1 MSAVLCIQNHLARSH
16 NVEISDAHAETLW
29 KATRLL
35 LNKQGSPKIV
45 KAAKEYTGG
54 TLDTYER
61 EILLDAMGRAMTGES
76 WPCFSD
82 AQNVTHLFHERLF
95 AYLRG
100 LGAITAEQDPYL
112 AKVETLVEVDDGK
125 GMTTRVQKRK
135 SGLYDIA
142 RKIQGKPD
150 ATYEV
155 KHPECSA
162 DDAIRALGHYL
173 QF

>member
-16 NVEISDAHAETLW
+16 NVEISDAHAEILW

-45 KAAKEYTGG
+45 KAAKEYAGG

-61 EILLDAMGRAMTGES
+61 EILLDAMGRAMTGNS
-76 WPCFSD
+76 WPCFND
-82 AQNVTHLFHERLF
+82 ALNTTHLFHERVF
-95 AYLRG
+95 TYLREM
-100 LGAITAEQDPYL
+100 GAIIAEQDPYL
-112 AKVETLVEVDDGK
+112 AKVETLVEVEDGK
-125 GMTTRVQKRK
+125 GMYTRVQKRK

-150 ATYEV
+150 FEYEI
-155 KHPECSA
+155 KHSDCQA
-162 DDAIRALGHYL
+162 DDVIRALGHYL

>member
-16 NVEISDAHAETLW
+16 SLEISEAHAETLW
-29 KATRLL
+29 KATRAL
-35 LNKQGSPKIV
+35 LNKQGSSKIV

-61 EILLDAMGRAMTGES
+61 EILLDAMGRAMTGNS

-82 AQNVTHLFHERLF
+82 AQNATLLFHERVY
-95 AYLRG
+95 AYLRR

-112 AKVETLVEVDDGK
+112 AKMETLVEVDDGK

-135 SGLYDIA
+135 SGLYDVA
-142 RKIQGKPD
+142 RKVQGKPD
-150 ATYEV
+150 SEYEI
-155 KHPECSA
+155 KHPDCQA
-162 DDAIRALGHYL
+162 DDVIRALGHYL

>member
-1 MSAVLCIQNHLARSH
+1 MSAIVCIQSHLTRSH

-29 KATRLL
+29 KATRAL
-35 LNKQGSPKIV
+35 LNKQGSTKVV
-45 KAAKEYTGG
+45 KAAKEFKGG

-61 EILLDAMGRAMTGES
+61 EILLDAMGRAMTEAN
-76 WPCFSD
+76 WPSFSD
-82 AQNVTHLFHERLF
+82 PQNATHLFHERVY

-100 LGAITAEQDPYL
+100 IGAITAEQDPYL
-112 AKVETLVEVDDGK
+112 AKIKTLVEVDDCK
-125 GMTTRVQKRK
+125 GMTLRVQKRL
-135 SGLYDIA
+135 SELYDIA

-150 ATYEV
+150 ADYET
-155 KHPECSA
+155 KHPDCSA